1 MPASTN
7 AVTCSLWA
15 ESGKT
20 QDARGAVL
28 FASVLQSRVDYGHR
42 KGALG
47 RDAHAFARA
56 GTAHVCL
63 AEYSSP
69 GCRSSEASAGFS
81 VTCSVYSLEGP
92 LGVSPVSA
100 VSGLREDVGGCG
112 LTQYELV
119 GVRRSE

>member
-63 AEYSSP
+63 AEYFS

-81 VTCSVYSLEGP
+81 VKRNLFRVQLRGP
-92 LGVSPVSA
+92 
-100 VSGLREDVGGCG
+100 VGGFARLG
-112 LTQYELV
+112 
-119 GVRRSE
+119 GFGFA